1 MNPFELRYQLLE
13 TARSMLEN
21 EYHAQVHAWEMLEKV
36 TDGVGYP
43 KFPTFEDILKRAKE
57 MNTFISET
65 K

>member
-21 EYHAQVHAWEMLEKV
+21 QYHAQVQAWEMLEKV
-36 TDGVGYP
+36 TDGAPYP
-43 KFPTFEDILKRAKE
+43 KFPSFEDILNRAME
-57 MNTFISET
+57 MNKFISDN